1 MEDINILLKDAAQ
14 LLDATRL
21 LMKSVDFTT
30 RMIDKLDLTE
40 EKMEDFEYRLNNQDK
55 LESAA
60 VLMGRLKVDYDELK
74 KMDVIYERL
83 RGKINPLMGYE
94 CLKPLDITDDL
105 DFGME

>member
-40 EKMEDFEYRLNNQDK
+40 EKM
-55 LESAA
+55 
-60 VLMGRLKVDYDELK
+60 
-74 KMDVIYERL
+74 
-83 RGKINPLMGYE
+83 
-94 CLKPLDITDDL
+94 
-105 DFGME
+105 